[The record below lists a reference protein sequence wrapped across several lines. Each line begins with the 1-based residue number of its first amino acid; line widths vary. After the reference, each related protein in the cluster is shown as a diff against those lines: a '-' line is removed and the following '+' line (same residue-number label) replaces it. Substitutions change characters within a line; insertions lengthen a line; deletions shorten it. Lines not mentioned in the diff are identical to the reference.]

1 MHSDPLK
8 GAIRMEEA
16 QRRKGVQYGDTCR
29 QCVHFD
35 RLWGAEYCV
44 QERPISKE
52 QFHRC
57 VKHDH
62 FSRRVSHVS
71 ESS

>member
-1 MHSDPLK
+1 MRSDPLK

-35 RLWGAEYCV
+35 RLWGAEYCLK
-44 QERPISKE
+44 EKTISQK
-52 QFHRC
+52 QFHIC
-57 VKHDH
+57 VKYDD
-62 FSRRVSHVS
+62 FERSAHVP